1 MFITKILYL
10 LVSSQ
15 KKKFFL
21 LICFSVIS
29 SFLEM
34 ISLGLIFPVFKIIS
48 DINFVNSLAN
58 FLNNYGFL
66 YLSRSF
72 SREDLLVIFLILF
85 FFLYIL
91 KFLFTIFLNLYQ
103 VNFINSVRI
112 SITNNFLFSTF
123 SQDYQVLYKTDSS
136 IFIKD
141 LEIKITEF
149 CDSFLPNF
157 IYLYRDVVSIF
168 MITGFLILIQPIG
181 TLFSI
186 ALFILLFLFFNFYL
200 KNKTAMLSKNREILI
215 NYRMKVIQDISKI
228 FDLIKFFKKEDYFIK
243 KIIFSLNE
251 YLQCEKKFKFWLALQ
266 SPVIEF
272 FSLICLLFFII
283 FSIFSNNSF
292 DKSFPEIALFTIA
305 MFRLMPLFHKIVNS
319 YLNGRYYLESL
330 NIIYAKIELWKK
342 ASKNQNFNIINF
354 YNSINLINVSFKYQ
368 DEHKYV
374 FQNMNLKIN
383 KGDVIK
389 LEGLTGS
396 GKTTLIK
403 LIVGMYKPTSGKI
416 LIDDN
421 FLKDSTLV
429 FGLVSQNIVLLNDTI
444 KKNIAF
450 GIDENKINEEL
461 LQECISKSS
470 LTDTVKNLTKKENTN
485 IGELGY
491 KLSGGQKQRLAIAR
505 ALYLNSQI
513 LVFDEAT
520 SALDSETENKI
531 IYNLF
536 TQKVLNQTIIFITH
550 KKDIPINFNR
560 ILRVENFKVNEY

>member
-1 MFITKILYL
+1 MFITKLLYL

-15 KKKFFL
+15 KKKFSL
-21 LICFSVIS
+21 LIFFSVIN

-34 ISLGLIFPVFKIIS
+34 ISLGLIFPIFKIIS
-48 DINFVNSLAN
+48 DINFANTLSN
-58 FLNNYGFL
+58 FLNNYSFL
-66 YLSRSF
+66 YLPKSF
-72 SREDLLVIFLILF
+72 VREDLLVIFLILF
-85 FFLYIL
+85 FFLFTL
-91 KFLFTIFLNLYQ
+91 KLSFTIFLNLYQ
-103 VNFINSVRI
+103 INFINSVRI
-112 SITNNFLFSTF
+112 SITHNFLFSTF

-136 IFIKD
+136 KFIKD

-168 MITGFLILIQPIG
+168 MIIGFLIFVQPVG

-186 ALFILLFLFFNFYL
+186 VLFILLFLFFNFYL
-200 KNKTAMLSKNREILI
+200 KSKTILLSKNREILI
-215 NYRMKVIQDISKI
+215 NHRIQIIQDISKL
-228 FDLIKFFKKEDYFIK
+228 FDLIKFFKKEGYFIK
-243 KIIFSLNE
+243 KILFYLNE
-251 YLQCEKKFKFWLALQ
+251 YLQCEKKFKFWIALQ
-266 SPVIEF
+266 SPIVEF
-272 FSLICLLFFII
+272 FSLISLLFFII
-283 FSIFSNNSF
+283 FSIFFNNTF

-305 MFRLMPLFHKIVNS
+305 MFRLMPLFNKIVHS

-330 NIIYAKIELWKK
+330 NIIYEKIELWKNV
-342 ASKNQNFNIINF
+342 SKNKKFNTINF
-354 YNSINLINVSFKYQ
+354 YKSINLINVSFKYQ
-368 DEHKYV
+368 DEHRYV
-374 FQNMNLKIN
+374 FQNINLKIN
-383 KGDVIK
+383 KGDIIK

-421 FLKDSTLV
+421 LLVDSNLV

-450 GIDENKINEEL
+450 GIDEDKINDEL
-461 LQECISKSS
+461 LQLCISKSS
-470 LTDTVKNLTKKENTN
+470 LADTIKNLTEKENTN

-505 ALYLNSQI
+505 ALYLNAQI

-536 TQKVLNQTIIFITH
+536 SQKILNQTVIFITH
-550 KKDIPINFNR
+550 KKNIPINFNR